1 MYRQQPNKKE
11 QTTARKAHTASLKD
25 AIHELLS
32 IYKLKGKY
40 NETHVIAAWSR
51 LMGPMIANRTGKI
64 FIKNKKLYVQINSA
78 PLKNELSMSRSKIL
92 EMLNRDVS
100 ADVLEEVIFL

>member
-11 QTTARKAHTASLKD
+11 QTSRKASTASLKD
-25 AIHELLS
+25 AIHELLNT
-32 IYKLKGKY
+32 YKLKGKY

-51 LMGPMIANRTGKI
+51 LMGPMIANRTSKI
-64 FIKNKKLYVQINSA
+64 FIKNKKLYVQLNSA
-78 PLKNELSMSRSKIL
+78 PLKNELSMSRTKIL

-100 ADVLEEVIFL
+100 ADVLEEIVFL

>member
-1 MYRQQPNKKE
+1 MYRQPNKKE
-11 QTTARKAHTASLKD
+11 QTARNAHTATLKD
-25 AIHELLS
+25 AIDELLNV
-32 IYKLKGKY
+32 YKLRGKY

-51 LMGPMIANRTGKI
+51 LMGPMISNRTGKI

-78 PLKNELSMSRSKIL
+78 PLKSELSMSRSKIL

-100 ADVLEEVIFL
+100 EKVLEEVIFI

>member
-1 MYRQQPNKKE
+1 MYRQPNKKE
-11 QTTARKAHTASLKD
+11 QSARNAHTATLKD
-25 AIHELLS
+25 AIQELLNA
-32 IYKLKGKY
+32 YKLKGKY

-51 LMGPMIANRTGKI
+51 LMGPMISNRTSKI
-64 FIKNKKLYVQINSA
+64 FIKNKKLYVQLNSA
-78 PLKNELSMSRSKIL
+78 PLKNELSMSKSKIL